1 MQRREARHAEAFV
14 SIPARL
20 VLATGN
26 AGKLREMREI
36 LAPWQVDVRSLA
48 EFTRESADE
57 TGLTFVENAL
67 LKARFAARISGLPA
81 IADDSGLEVD
91 ALHGA
96 PGIHSAR
103 YAGPVSDDAANNA
116 RLLLELE
123 AVADEARTAR
133 YRCAMV
139 FLRWPDDPSP
149 MIAQAAW
156 DGRIGRVARGTGG
169 FGYDPLFL
177 VDDGARTAAELA
189 PADKNLRSHRGL
201 ALRGLVA
208 ALASGAP

>member
-1 MQRREARHAEAFV
+1 MQHREARHAEAFV

-36 LAPWQVDVRSLA
+36 LVPWQADVRSLA

-67 LKARFAARISGLPA
+67 LKARFAARVSGLPA

-103 YAGPVSDDAANNA
+103 YAGPVADDAANNA

-123 AVADEARTAR
+123 AVADEARAAR

-139 FLRWPDDPSP
+139 FLRWPEDPSP
-149 MIAQAAW
+149 VIAQAAW
-156 DGRIGRVARGTGG
+156 AGRIGRVPRGTGG

>member
-1 MQRREARHAEAFV
+1 MG
-14 SIPARL
+14 IPARL

-48 EFTRESADE
+48 EFTASAADE

-67 LKARFAARISGLPA
+67 LKARFAARVAGLPA

-96 PGIHSAR
+96 PGIYSAR
-103 YAGPVSDDAANNA
+103 YAGAAADDAANNA
-116 RLLLELE
+116 RLLRELE
-123 AVADEARTAR
+123 SVPDAGRSAR

-139 FLRWPDDPSP
+139 YLRWPEDPSP
-149 MIAQAAW
+149 VIAQAAW
-156 DGRIGRVARGTGG
+156 EGRIGRKPRGSGG

-189 PADKNLRSHRGL
+189 PGDKNQRSHRGQ

>member
-1 MQRREARHAEAFV
+1 V

-36 LAPWQVDVRSLA
+36 LAPWQADVRSLA
-48 EFTRESADE
+48 EFTKDAADE

-67 LKARFAARISGLPA
+67 LKARFAAHVSGLPA

-96 PGIHSAR
+96 PGIRSAR
-103 YAGPVSDDAANNA
+103 YAGAACDDLANNA
-116 RLLLELE
+116 KLLLEL
-123 AVADEARTAR
+123 ATVADDARTAR

-149 MIAQAAW
+149 VIAQAAW
-156 DGRIGRVARGTGG
+156 EGRIGRVACGTGG

-177 VDDGARTAAELA
+177 VDDGSGTAAELA

-208 ALASGAP
+208 ALASGA